1 VFHNLRAKPRRS
13 RCASARAELADHR
26 QGADDQRLIIGV
38 LALFC
43 GAFAMAHFEM
53 SAMTIS
59 VPRAP

>member
-1 VFHNLRAKPRRS
+1 
-13 RCASARAELADHR
+13 
-26 QGADDQRLIIGV
+26 LIIGV